1 MFLKKIKLNLL
12 IILISFS
19 IFFTKVFSYENKIV
33 IKVNN
38 EIITYIDIVNE
49 IRYLKAL
56 NPNLNNLE
64 QEKIYKIAKNSLVR
78 EKIKA
83 IEISKIQKIEISQEY
98 LENIIK
104 QIYIKIGMNN
114 KEVFIEYLN
123 NLSIDEKIVEEK
135 LSNEAIWN
143 QIIYEKFKSQIK
155 VNRKEIEKNVKN
167 LKTNTKSFLLSEI
180 VFRIENKKEKEKFIN
195 KINKSIAENGF
206 GNTALIFSIS
216 DSSNTGG
223 KLGWV
228 DESSISTKILSQLNG
243 LKKNQHTKP
252 ILIPSGYLIL
262 YIEDIKQIEK
272 KIDFE
277 KEVLNRINSIQTQQ
291 LNQFSNIFFNKIK
304 KDVIINEK

>member
-19 IFFTKVFSYENKIV
+19 FFFTKVFSYENKIV

-38 EIITYIDIVNE
+38 EIITFIDIVNE

-104 QIYIKIGMNN
+104 QIYEKIGMNN
-114 KEVFIEYLN
+114 KEAFIEYLN
-123 NLSIDEKIVEEK
+123 TLSIDEKVMEKK